1 MCLTSW
7 HLQKYSSLL
16 SLYSSLIISNI
27 ESFFWNEHLPVICCV
42 SRKPAP
48 KKCRDQIIRTLFLLW
63 SCPISWH
70 TVGLHGSSKARTF
83 PGHSPAQNEVPK
95 YSSIGMTD
103 SSPSEW
109 ETTGINGELHLHTHT
124 YTRANMNKLFMKKPT
139 YFHAS
144 QSGSSQTVFLFPLFQ
159 VPWFIFLT
167 NHFPNYKLLFIKW
180 SSAQMMSVL
189 ISWRL
194 DHHTK
199 GNCTCHWGRP
209 WPPGASFSLDQRSLK
224 LWPQGWMV
232 LGWLKCITFIVHFI
246 SIIIPWGLPGDSDS
260 KKPACNAGDRG
271 LIPGSGI
278 SPGEGNGN
286 PLQCSCLESSMDRGA
301 LQATVHGVEK
311 SRTLLS
317 N

>member
-1 MCLTSW
+1 MSICKSFAVFPENRLLRNAVTRSSGHSSFSGHVLFHDTLLGCMVPPKPELPGVTVQLRMK
-7 HLQKYSSLL
+7 HLKYS
-16 SLYSSLIISNI
+16 
-27 ESFFWNEHLPVICCV
+27 P
-42 SRKPAP
+42 
-48 KKCRDQIIRTLFLLW
+48 
-63 SCPISWH
+63 
-70 TVGLHGSSKARTF
+70 
-83 PGHSPAQNEVPK
+83 
-95 YSSIGMTD
+95 IGMTD

-109 ETTGINGELHLHTHT
+109 ETTEINGELHLHTHT
-124 YTRANMNKLFMKKPT
+124 YTRASMNKLFMKKPT

-144 QSGSSQTVFLFPLFQ
+144 HSGSSQTIFLFPLFQ

-189 ISWRL
+189 ISRRL

-199 GNCTCHWGRP
+199 GNCTRHWGRP

-232 LGWLKCITFIVHFI
+232 LGWLKCVTCIVHFI

-286 PLQCSCLESSMDRGA
+286 PLQYSCLESSMDRGA

-311 SRTLLS
+311 IRTLLS